1 MGQDCKLMEGL
12 NLHANVSL
20 CCKKKEKRK
29 RTEHSQHFQNR
40 NRTRSN
46 FKDRKSTKYHSK
58 KLITYALGVYV
69 HLPWTEYY
77 DGKGSSIK
85 KEKKGRS
92 DMNVPSVNCEAQLG
106 TIKT

>member
-1 MGQDCKLMEGL
+1 MYRYAVKK
-12 NLHANVSL
+12 
-20 CCKKKEKRK
+20 KKKESVLN
-29 RTEHSQHFQNR
+29 TR
-40 NRTRSN
+40 NIFKIVIERVAIW
-46 FKDRKSTKYHSK
+46 KDRKSTKYHSK

>member
-1 MGQDCKLMEGL
+1 MYRYGVKKK
-12 NLHANVSL
+12 
-20 CCKKKEKRK
+20 KKKESVPN
-29 RTEHSQHFQNR
+29 TR
-40 NRTRSN
+40 NI
-46 FKDRKSTKYHSK
+46 FKIIIERVGIWKNRKSTKYHSK

-92 DMNVPSVNCEAQLG
+92 DMNVPSVNYEAQLG

>member
-1 MGQDCKLMEGL
+1 MYRYGVKK
-12 NLHANVSL
+12 
-20 CCKKKEKRK
+20 KKKESVLN
-29 RTEHSQHFQNR
+29 TR
-40 NRTRSN
+40 NIFKIVIERVAIW
-46 FKDRKSTKYHSK
+46 KDRKSTKYHSK

>member
-1 MGQDCKLMEGL
+1 MYRYGVKK
-12 NLHANVSL
+12 
-20 CCKKKEKRK
+20 KKKESVLN
-29 RTEHSQHFQNR
+29 TR
-40 NRTRSN
+40 NIFKIVIERVAIW
-46 FKDRKSTKYHSK
+46 KDRKSTKYHSK

-92 DMNVPSVNCEAQLG
+92 DINVPSVNCEAQLG